1 MSEETIVQMP
11 GQKPGWPRRL
21 TVLILVFIA
30 FVICYLDRVNIS
42 IAAISMQ
49 KELGW
54 SDVTK
59 GYVFSFF
66 FWGYLVM
73 QIGGGYLANRF
84 GGKLILGWAVVF
96 WSIFTVLTPM
106 AAFMSVPALLAV
118 RFLMGVGEA
127 GLAPSSFTVVGRW
140 FPHNEQSRVMS
151 FLSSGTIFGTV
162 VALLVAPIIIGK
174 YGWEMVFYSFG
185 ALGFIWAVVWYFLMH
200 DQPDKH
206 PSISTYEKTLIEK
219 GGGVKERAA
228 NVPWGDIIGAP
239 GVWALCFTGFA
250 ASWTLYIFLSW
261 LPSYF
266 ADVHGLNLAGAG
278 MFALLPWI
286 VMFLMLNV
294 GGWIAD
300 TMITKGVSTTK
311 TRKILIVGGL
321 LGSAFFMVFLRGAAT
336 PEMATGLMCG
346 ALGVLALAYGGLVPN
361 CLDIAPRFADIVYG
375 TVNTFGT
382 MAGAIGAIAAGYIVQ
397 KTGSYDNVFIVT
409 AMISVAGALVY
420 FLLGH
425 GRKVID

>member
-1 MSEETIVQMP
+1 MSEETIAQIP

-96 WSIFTVLTPM
+96 WSIFTILTPM

>member
-1 MSEETIVQMP
+1 MSTETTAL
-11 GQKPGWPRRL
+11 KPRWPKRL
-21 TVLILVFIA
+21 TVLILAFIA

-54 SDVTK
+54 TDVTK

-84 GGKLILGWAVVF
+84 GGKLVLGWAVVF
-96 WSIFTVLTPM
+96 WSIFTILTPV
-106 AAFMSVPALLAV
+106 AAFLSIPALLAV

-162 VALLVAPIIIGK
+162 LALLLAPKIIAA
-174 YGWEMVFYSFG
+174 YDWQMVFYCFG
-185 ALGFIWAVVWYFLMH
+185 ALGFIWVIFWYFLIK
-200 DQPDKH
+200 DQPDQH
-206 PSISTYEKTLIEK
+206 PTISEYETNLIHA
-219 GGGVKERAA
+219 GGGVKGRAPSI
-228 NVPWGDIIGAP
+228 PWKTLLSSPAI
-239 GVWALCFTGFA
+239 WALCVMGFA

-266 ADVHGLNLAGAG
+266 ADVHGLDLAGAG

-286 VMFLMLNV
+286 AMFLMLNA

-311 TRKILIVGGL
+311 TRKILIVGGM
-321 LGSAFFMVFLRGAAT
+321 LGSALFIIFLRGAAT
-336 PEMATGLMCG
+336 PEMATALMCA
-346 ALGVLALAYGGLVPN
+346 ALGILALAYGGLVPN
-361 CLDIAPRFADIVYG
+361 GLDIAPRFADIIYG

-382 MAGAIGAIAAGYIVQ
+382 LAGALGAIAAGYIVQ

-409 AMISVAGALVY
+409 AAISVIGGLIYLV
-420 FLLGH
+420 LGS
-425 GRKVID
+425 GKRLID